1 MNYGIR
7 LLALTAAFFSLASFA
22 TAGTVGGPATG
33 LWWNPTESGRGY
45 NIDLQGDTMIV
56 TTFIFEASG
65 DPIWYLSSGTYN
77 HETGVFTSSYDS
89 YSNGQCF
96 GCAYHAPVVQSG
108 AAGPMTITFATNQV
122 ATLTY
127 SNGTGSTQIVKYNYA
142 FPTKTDALYGEWAFT
157 YESDGAI
164 KGDWIVFDTP
174 YTDANGVLYAS
185 GHAVGAPTTT
195 ALGTYNA
202 TTFEVNITVTQGTTQ
217 RLYRFGIF
225 DDRRAIGIA
234 TEYLQGQPP
243 SATMTATGARL
254 LYKSEL
260 GSRVIGSTA
269 AGQSASAPAM
279 ESAAQSPAS
288 STEDDA
294 AIMARMQRALEEI
307 QATQE

>member
-7 LLALTAAFFSLASFA
+7 LLALMASFFSLASFA

-96 GCAYHAPVVQSG
+96 GCPYQAPVVQSG
-108 AAGPMTITFATNQV
+108 AAGPMTITFVTNQV

-127 SNGTGSTQIVKYNYA
+127 SNGTGSTQIVKYNYG
-142 FPTKTDALYGEWAFT
+142 FPTKTDSLYGEWAFT
-157 YESDGAI
+157 YETGGVVN
-164 KGDWIVFDTP
+164 GDWIVFDTP
-174 YTDANGVLYAS
+174 YTDTGGIVYAS
-185 GHAVGAPTTT
+185 GRAAGAPTTT
-195 ALGTYNA
+195 AVGTYNPA
-202 TTFEVNITVTQGTTQ
+202 TFEVNITVTQGTTQ

-234 TEYLQGQPP
+234 TVYLPGQPP
-243 SATMTATGARL
+243 SAPMTATGARL

-260 GSRVIGSTA
+260 SSRIIGSTA

-279 ESAAQSPAS
+279 ESAASLATG
-288 STEDDA
+288 TEDDA
-294 AIMARMQRALEEI
+294 AIMTRMQRVLAEI
-307 QATQE
+307 QAKQE